1 MCSPLETPM
10 KIGRNDPCPCGSGK
24 KYKRCCMHLDQPRRA
39 SAVWRRMERLDEK
52 LGRPLTA
59 HAERFYGPDWLAEA
73 WHDFTF
79 GNDALFDEDPF
90 ADALDDDTFDEDAPP
105 HEFAA
110 LFTTWCTYTWIPV
123 GTGVDPE
130 DRYPPM
136 PVGLHYLEHR
146 GARVDAFTRRFIE
159 AACAAPFSFFMVRD
173 MQPGPTITLRDVL
186 RRRDYEIHGPAQT
199 PELPRGTILYARVVT
214 LDGDSILLGCA
225 PCPMP
230 PACAESVIDLREEWG
245 IEADAPAGALAGR
258 DAELRSLYVD
268 FREDLFD
275 PGPQRVENED
285 GDPVQ
290 LITVDYDL
298 RCAPQDACDALL
310 PLAGGLDGGQPRE
323 TDDAGQL
330 VAVTLPWVKEGAT
343 SNDLWAD
350 TTLGQIRID
359 GPRLQVFVNSA
370 RRAATLHREVEAR
383 LGDRAA
389 PGDTFIADDL
399 AELPDWV
406 FPELDPEDQDEMD
419 ADAAEDL
426 LEEVAERHWE
436 GWLDEPLPELKD
448 TTLREAA
455 RTEVGRE
462 RLEALLWQLDQ
473 ENADTV
479 FDADTGKLRR
489 ALGLDRE
496 IPR

>member
-1 MCSPLETPM
+1 M

-24 KYKRCCMHLDQPRRA
+24 KYKRCCMHRDQLRRA
-39 SAVWRRMERLDEK
+39 SPVWRRMERLDEK
-52 LGRPLTA
+52 LSRPLTA
-59 HAERFYGPDWLAEA
+59 HAERFYGPDWLEDA
-73 WHDFTF
+73 WLDFTF
-79 GNDALFDEDPF
+79 GNDALFDGDPF
-90 ADALDDDTFDEDAPP
+90 ADEDLDDDTFGDDPP
-105 HEFAA
+105 LEFET
-110 LFTTWCTYTWIPV
+110 LFTAWCFYNWIPD

-136 PVGLHYLEHR
+136 PIGLHYLEHR
-146 GARVDAFTRRFIE
+146 PSRTDAFTRRFIE
-159 AACAAPFSFFMVRD
+159 ATCAAPFSFFMVRD
-173 MQPGPTITLRDVL
+173 VQPGPTMTLRDVL
-186 RRRDYEIHGPAQT
+186 RRRDYEIHLSADA
-199 PELPRGTILYARVVT
+199 PEPPEGTILYARVVT

-230 PACAESVIDLREEWG
+230 PACAGSLIDLREEWE
-245 IEADAPAGALAGR
+245 IEPDAPAGALAGR
-258 DAELRSLYVD
+258 DAELHSLYAD
-268 FREDLFD
+268 FREALLD
-275 PGPQRVENED
+275 PEPQRVKNED
-285 GDPVQ
+285 GEPVQ

-298 RCAPQDACDALL
+298 RCAPGEACDALL
-310 PLAGGLDGGQPRE
+310 PLSGGLDGGQPGE

-343 SNDLWAD
+343 SNDLWAN

-359 GPRLQVFVNSA
+359 GPRLEVFVNSA
-370 RRAATLHREVEAR
+370 RRAASLHREVEAR
-383 LGDRAA
+383 LGDRAV

-399 AELPDWV
+399 GELPDWV
-406 FPELDPEDQDEMD
+406 FPELDPEDQEDMG
-419 ADAAEDL
+419 ADAAEAL

-448 TTLREAA
+448 TTPREAA
-455 RTEVGRE
+455 RTEIGRE

-489 ALGLDRE
+489 ALGFDRQTA
-496 IPR
+496 R